1 MTLLLCALAGCG
13 EEMAPVDMAAPAP
26 FCVDGSTVPPT
37 FDNIARL
44 FQLRCTSCHDSTDVD
59 LTRDHLL
66 ATLVRRAVPSY
77 EQVDESCGGLL
88 VVPGD
93 AGVSYLHQKVTSAQ
107 PCAGVQMPRTEF
119 GNVALV
125 QCEQQLV
132 TDWINAGA
140 PGP

>member
-1 MTLLLCALAGCG
+1 LVVLALAGCG
-13 EEMAPVDMAAPAP
+13 GESAPPIDMAAPAA
-26 FCVDGSTVPPT
+26 FCVEGTPVAPT

-44 FQLRCTSCHDSTDVD
+44 LALHCISCHEGTDVD
-59 LTRDHLL
+59 LTRDHVIP
-66 ATLVRRAVPSY
+66 TLIRRAVPSY
-77 EQVDESCGGLL
+77 EQIDESCGGLL

-93 AGVSYLHQKVTSAQ
+93 AGVSYLHQKVTSRQ

-119 GNVALV
+119 GDGTALLP
-125 QCEQQLV
+125 CEQQLV